1 MSNILSKL
9 PKSVIN
15 VLSILKENGY
25 DAYVV
30 GGAVRDSLLLRKL
43 SDFDICSNAIPDEV
57 RRIFLEKK
65 YKVIETG
72 IKHGTV
78 TVSYN
83 NTAYEVTT
91 FRTDGAYLDNRHPEK
106 VEFSNSLEEDLK
118 RRDFTINAMA
128 CDIDGN
134 VLDYHNGISDLN
146 KKIIRTVGDPNKRF
160 QEDALRMLRAIRFM
174 ACLKFKIDDATKDA
188 ILENYELIKNVKIE
202 RINKEVMQI
211 LDNSLN
217 VDLRPY
223 EKLLKL
229 AYDYPFDLNDKDYE
243 IISRFPSHEMKIAY
257 LFNKYDINELNDR
270 LNDLK
275 ISNEKRE
282 MINVLI
288 DEAFH
293 YTPNYLDNYHIKK
306 YLSKYGEQLGF
317 VIIQYLCYLNN
328 LDILIYKDKINKL
341 LPSVVNLKNL
351 DLNGEDLIELGYSGK
366 DIGIILNNLV
376 DLVLQDKIKNERKAL
391 IKAIN
396 E

>member
-15 VLSILKENGY
+15 VLNILKSNGY
-25 DAYVV
+25 EAYIV
-30 GGAVRDSLLLRKL
+30 GGAVRDSLLSRKL
-43 SDFDICSNAIPDEV
+43 SDFDICTNAVPDEV

-83 NTAYEVTT
+83 NTSYEVTT
-91 FRTDGAYLDNRHPEK
+91 FRNDGAYLDNRHPEK
-106 VEFSNSLEEDLK
+106 VEFSNSLEEDLM
-118 RRDFTINAMA
+118 RRDFTINALA

-134 VLDYHNGISDLN
+134 IIDYHDGIKDLH

-174 ACLKFKIDDATKDA
+174 ASLKFKIDDQTKDA
-188 ILENYELIKNVKIE
+188 ILENAKLIKNVKIE

-217 VDLRPY
+217 VDLKTY
-223 EKLLKL
+223 ERLFKL

-243 IISRFPSHEMKIAY
+243 IIARFPSHEMKIAY
-257 LFNKYDINELNDR
+257 LFNKYDVDELTDR

-275 ISNEKRE
+275 ISNEKKE
-282 MINVLI
+282 LINILI
-288 DEAFH
+288 DESFH
-293 YTPNYLDNYHIKK
+293 YSPNYLDNYHIKK
-306 YLSKYGEQLGF
+306 YLSNYGEDLGF
-317 VIIQYLCYLNN
+317 IIIQYLCYLNN
-328 LDILIYKDKINKL
+328 LDILIYKDKIDRL

-376 DLVLQDKIKNERKAL
+376 DLILQDKLKNEKKAL

-396 E
+396 K